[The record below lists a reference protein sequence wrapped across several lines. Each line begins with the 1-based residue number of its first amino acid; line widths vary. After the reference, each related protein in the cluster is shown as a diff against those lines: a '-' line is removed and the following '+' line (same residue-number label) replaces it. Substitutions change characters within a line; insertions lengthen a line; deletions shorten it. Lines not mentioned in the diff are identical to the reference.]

1 MQDHQP
7 GSWHDQALSELTTAL
22 NTDEARGLAP
32 AEAAARLQQW
42 GRNTLRT
49 DQALSP
55 LALLAGQFRSLVIWV
70 LIGAALVSVALGEPA
85 RALWDIVY
93 LAGPVGCLARTW
105 LCAPLGTRSEE
116 GCVPRQAYV

>member
-1 MQDHQP
+1 MQGHQP

-32 AEAAARLQQW
+32 DEAAARLHQW

-55 LALLAGQFRSLVIWV
+55 LALLAVRAIARELGILAHGDAIVVGLSWTVSAIKRWRS
-70 LIGAALVSVALGEPA
+70 VSSTSPSMPG
-85 RALWDIVY
+85 
-93 LAGPVGCLARTW
+93 
-105 LCAPLGTRSEE
+105 
-116 GCVPRQAYV
+116 

>member
-7 GSWHDQALSELTTAL
+7 GNWHDQALSELPTAL
-22 NTDEARGLAP
+22 HTDEVCGLAP
-32 AEAAARLQQW
+32 DEAAARLHQW

-49 DQALSP
+49 GQTISS

-105 LCAPLGTRSEE
+105 LCTPLGT
-116 GCVPRQAYV
+116 